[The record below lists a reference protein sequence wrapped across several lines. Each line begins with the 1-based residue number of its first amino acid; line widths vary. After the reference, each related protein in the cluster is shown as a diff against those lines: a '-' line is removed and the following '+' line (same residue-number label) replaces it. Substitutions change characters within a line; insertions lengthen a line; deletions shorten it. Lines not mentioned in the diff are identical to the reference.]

1 MLDEGSLARLAE
13 MGIDVYLPRGRGAPA
28 RLPPVEPAPA
38 PAQPAVQATAT
49 PAVAAAPRGGVVLV
63 AAPAASKP
71 AGLLADVARALRFA
85 RLDCTACEAPDDTAL
100 QAAHAFVLFG
110 EAQVRALGARLP
122 AQRQREVG
130 WVVTG
135 EAAALAGDAQA
146 KRALWSE
153 LRRVMRALRAV
164 AH

>member
-13 MGIDVYLPRGRGAPA
+13 MGIDVYLPRTRGESP
-28 RLPPVEPAPA
+28 RVPPVEAA
-38 PAQPAVQATAT
+38 RAAVQPAVPVAAG
-49 PAVAAAPRGGVVLV
+49 PAVAAAPRVGIVLV
-63 AAPAASKP
+63 VPAAPKP

-85 RLDCTACEAPDDTAL
+85 RFDCTACEAPDEDALHTAR
-100 QAAHAFVLFG
+100 AFVLFG

-153 LRRVMRALRAV
+153 LRRVMRTLRAIP
-164 AH
+164 H

>member
-13 MGIDVYLPRGRGAPA
+13 MGIDVYLPRVRGEQPRAQVPETVSAPA
-28 RLPPVEPAPA
+28 L
-38 PAQPAVQATAT
+38 
-49 PAVAAAPRGGVVLV
+49 PAVAAEVVATVRSGVVLV
-63 AAPAASKP
+63 APATAPKP

-85 RLDCTACEAPDDTAL
+85 RLDCTACEAPDEAAL
-100 QAAHAFVLFG
+100 QEARAFVLFG
-110 EAQVRALGARLP
+110 EAQVRSLGARLP

-135 EAAALAGDAQA
+135 DAIALAGDAQA

-153 LRRVMRALRAV
+153 LRRLVRTLR
-164 AH
+164 